1 MKIYRL
7 EQRVADIARDFF
19 QSKLGIKPEGIEV
32 LQQAELIV
40 LRIRGFLAQAEAAM
54 VEREKDREILTTY
67 YERIFENLYPL
78 LRVVIQEACQRP
90 MVDRRTV
97 LDLSRDECVYL
108 LTLGEAPALIDRE
121 PKA

>member
-97 LDLSRDECVYL
+97 LDLSRDECVYF

>member
-121 PKA
+121 P